1 MNQSNSKIEKQIIS
15 PKQQC
20 MLPSLYCDYSARKKQ
35 KLKTYFRQEQCS
47 SISPNKQIIKT
58 QRDLLKQIDSERNSE
73 LYSFEDEVSRSF
85 KFQRKSRLHQR
96 NKILNQPI
104 QNKKLL
110 LTDTTQIETDTPYF
124 KDKESSISQSN
135 DESEE
140 KNENKIDVKLEG
152 ETGKALKQISHKINQ
167 ELNNSFYHFIKK
179 SEKMKDLILNFQQKD
194 NLSPIHY
201 YCLND
206 SIFPKRIELNKQDVK
221 EINLSDLGLTPK
233 YIPLIRN
240 LLSQKRDKNI
250 KSIDI
255 SQNKINEWSLKLLI
269 DVFPLKVKTINLS
282 LNQLNRRGA
291 VLLSEHLKNFENL
304 RFLNLKGN
312 QIGDIGTVTILE
324 ALKPSLQIKKLNLSD
339 NAISDSISYELK
351 EFIIKN
357 QSLQV
362 ISLNWNQ
369 LGPIAGLFIAKGLN
383 YNKSIKVVDLSY
395 NKIGQSD
402 NNYECIKEWC
412 SLLSNT
418 YTELIHLDL
427 SYNQFNEKQLQL
439 INYSILKNSRLYGL
453 HVEGNKCLAHVDPLG
468 FIQFPQQI
476 KGQQSMQPKHQNIDG
491 VNFIPMLNENENGS
505 DCCWIC
511 QGWMEYHFIYEPEP
525 EESKTDSI
533 YLHLDFLDFKPIS
546 MTTSKE
552 LWKQISNKFNSTT
565 VLEDLTT
572 GEIIHQLKYAFSAG
586 KIITMTAINDAYT
599 EDNKIKDD
607 MKSILSELNS
617 KFFFTSYQMCP
628 PNQKILYFFSNPTGK
643 GIFINPRFPII
654 QLRSNE
660 NIELI
665 MDKEKVFFYPDG
677 SQISLSQVDQVNY
690 FQTKQMFVIDQKN
703 QYKPLVKVI
712 PRCLDNKYFLKRFAV
727 DASKQKSN
735 LIYWQKEQSAF
746 KSYQG
751 DTQDVLDE
759 CFQFDW
765 TCMGIQ
771 HFLKNEQE
779 VEKVIEIMRSHYPK
793 LKDIYKY
800 YSSFGYNVNKQQNGY
815 QVETFNIPLNLIYD
829 LTQELLPQDIQIEE
843 VQSQVN
849 QIKYNCDS
857 KFIYNPEKGFVRY
870 QFIEFIFRIALLVT
884 KQKQKPKQIVDEVY
898 RIFQVLTERFAAF
911 DNQQQW
917 REERLWTKECGN
929 LIYIK
934 QGFIQR
940 LHDYVACIKNKKW
953 TFKLKWIALTEFID
967 FCNQMGFQQFLSD
980 TQLKIIYN
988 FAMQTHQDELTQD
1001 RHLRMS
1007 TVEFTEALARIAEFI
1022 SPNENDIN
1030 NISIN
1035 RLILP
1040 LHIKLENL
1048 LTHIFNTLRILKVN
1062 NFENFSI
1069 YFSLNPIPILPKV
1082 HELQQ
1087 DQYECTT
1094 QELRIYNTL
1103 SYLKMFKIPYLN
1115 PNYKQFLE
1123 IPFQLVQ
1130 NQKQKRSIVE
1140 RQMTQKQKLLKLKAT
1155 LQLL

>member
-1 MNQSNSKIEKQIIS
+1 MNQTNSKLERQLIS
-15 PKQQC
+15 PKQQGQ
-20 MLPSLYCDYSARKKQ
+20 LPSLYYDYSARKKQ
-35 KLKTYFRQEQCS
+35 KLKTYFRQEKCI

-58 QRDLLKQIDSERNSE
+58 QRDLSKKIESERNSE
-73 LYSFEDEVSRSF
+73 VYSFEDEVSRSAR
-85 KFQRKSRLHQR
+85 FQRKSRLHQR
-96 NKILNQPI
+96 NKIFNHPIINNQPL
-104 QNKKLL
+104 Q
-110 LTDTTQIETDTPYF
+110 TDTQNETETPYF
-124 KDKESSISQSN
+124 KDKDSSISKSDN
-135 DESEE
+135 ENEE
-140 KNENKIDVKLEG
+140 KNENKIDLKLEG

-194 NLSPIHY
+194 NLSLIHY

-206 SIFPKRIELNKQDVK
+206 SLFPKRIELSKQDVK

-240 LLSQKRDKNI
+240 LLNSKRDKNI

-291 VLLSEHLKNFENL
+291 VLLSEHLKSFENL

-312 QIGDIGTVTILE
+312 QIGDTGTATVLE
-324 ALKPSLQIKKLNLSD
+324 TLRSSLKIKKLNLSD
-339 NAISDSISYELK
+339 NAISDVICNDLK
-351 EFIIKN
+351 EFIMKN
-357 QSLQV
+357 QSIQV
-362 ISLNWNQ
+362 LSLNWNQ
-369 LGPIAGLFIAKGLN
+369 LGPVVGLSIAKGLN
-383 YNKSIKVVDLSY
+383 YNKSIRVVDLSY
-395 NKIGQSD
+395 NKIGQGD

-476 KGQQSMQPKHQNIDG
+476 KGKQSMQPKHQNIDG

-552 LWKQISNKFNSTT
+552 LWKQISNKFNNNA
-565 VLEDLTT
+565 VLEDITT
-572 GEIIHQLKYAFSAG
+572 GEIIHQLKHAFSAG

-599 EDNKIKDD
+599 EDKKMKDD

-643 GIFINPRFPII
+643 GIFINPRFPTI
-654 QLRSNE
+654 QLQTAE

-690 FQTKQMFVIDQKN
+690 FQTKQMLVIDQKN

-712 PRCLDNKYFLKRFAV
+712 PRCLENKYFLKRFAV

-751 DTQDVLDE
+751 DTEDVLDE

-765 TCMGIQ
+765 NCMGIQ
-771 HFLKNEQE
+771 HFLKSEQE
-779 VEKVIEIMRSHYPK
+779 IEKVLQIMRFHYPK

-800 YSSFGYNVNKQQNGY
+800 YSSFGYNANKQHNGY
-815 QVETFNIPLNLIYD
+815 QVETFYIPIDLIYE
-829 LTQELLPQDIQIEE
+829 LTQELLPQGISFEDL
-843 VQSQVN
+843 QSQVK

-884 KQKQKPKQIVDEVY
+884 RLKQKPKLIVDEVY
-898 RIFQVLTERFAAF
+898 RTFQVLTERFAAF
-911 DNQQQW
+911 DNQQKW

-940 LHDYVACIKNKKW
+940 LHDYAASIKNKKW
-953 TFKLKWIALTEFID
+953 SFKLKWIALTEFLD
-967 FCNQMGFQQFLSD
+967 FCNQMGFQQFLSEN
-980 TQLKIIYN
+980 QLKIIYN
-988 FAMQTHQDELTQD
+988 FSMQTHQDELTQD

-1022 SPNENDIN
+1022 SPSGNEIDNAA
-1030 NISIN
+1030 IN

-1048 LTHIFNTLRILKVN
+1048 LTHIYVTLRILKVN
-1062 NFENFSI
+1062 NFESFSI
-1069 YFSLNPIPILPKV
+1069 YFSYNSNEILPKPT
-1082 HELQQ
+1082 ELQL
-1087 DQYECTT
+1087 DYYECTT
-1094 QELRIYNTL
+1094 HELRIYNAL
-1103 SYLKMFKIPYLN
+1103 SYLKMFKTPYLH

-1123 IPFQLVQ
+1123 IPFQMVQ
-1130 NQKQKRSIVE
+1130 LLKSKRSMVE

>member
-1 MNQSNSKIEKQIIS
+1 MNQSNLKLEKQLVS
-15 PKQQC
+15 PRQQC
-20 MLPSLYCDYSARKKQ
+20 LLPSLHYDYSARKKQ
-35 KLKTYFRQEQCS
+35 KLKTYFREEKCT
-47 SISPNKQIIKT
+47 SISPKNQLIKT
-58 QRDLLKQIDSERNSE
+58 QRDIIKQIDSERNSQ
-73 LYSFEDEVSRSF
+73 LYSFEDEVSRSVRI
-85 KFQRKSRLHQR
+85 QRKSRLHQG
-96 NKILNQPI
+96 NKILNHPI
-104 QNKKLL
+104 INNKPL
-110 LTDTTQIETDTPYF
+110 LTDTQIETDTPYF
-124 KDKESSISQSN
+124 KEKDSSISKSDDEN
-135 DESEE
+135 DE
-140 KNENKIDVKLEG
+140 KNENKIDLKLEG

-240 LLSQKRDKNI
+240 LLSQKRDKDI

-291 VLLSEHLKNFENL
+291 VLLSEHLKNFQNL

-312 QIGDIGTVTILE
+312 QIGDIGTATVLE
-324 ALKPSLQIKKLNLSD
+324 ALKFSQKIKKLNLSD
-339 NAISDSISYELK
+339 NSISDAIFNDLK

-362 ISLNWNQ
+362 LSLNWNQ
-369 LGPIAGLFIAKGLN
+369 LGPVAGLFIAKGLN
-383 YNKSIKVVDLSY
+383 SNKSIRVVDLSY

-402 NNYECIKEWC
+402 NNSECMKEWC

-418 YTELIHLDL
+418 YTELIHLDI

-453 HVEGNKCLAHVDPLG
+453 HVEGNKCLAYVDPLG

-476 KGQQSMQPKHQNIDG
+476 KGKQSMQPKHQNIDG
-491 VNFIPMLNENENGS
+491 VNFIPMLNENEKGC

-525 EESKTDSI
+525 EECQTDSI

-552 LWKQISNKFNSTT
+552 LWKQINNKLNSTNIQ
-565 VLEDLTT
+565 EDLTT
-572 GEIIHQLKYAFSAG
+572 GEIIHQLKHAFSAG
-586 KIITMTAINDAYT
+586 KMITMTAINDAYL
-599 EDNKIKDD
+599 EDNKAKDD
-607 MKSILSELNS
+607 MKLILSELNS

-643 GIFINPRFPII
+643 GIFINERFPII
-654 QLRSNE
+654 SLQSNE

-677 SQISLSQVDQVNY
+677 SQISLSQVNQVNY

-712 PRCLDNKYFLKRFAV
+712 PRCLENKYFLKRFAV

-751 DTQDVLDE
+751 DTEDVLDE
-759 CFQFDW
+759 CFKFDW
-765 TCMGIQ
+765 NCMGIQ

-779 VEKVIEIMRSHYPK
+779 VEKVIEIMRFHYHK
-793 LKDIYKY
+793 IKDIYKY
-800 YSSFGYNVNKQQNGY
+800 YSGFGYNAKKLINGY
-815 QVETFNIPLNLIYD
+815 QVETFYIPLTLIYD
-829 LTQELLPQDIQIEE
+829 LIQDLLPQGILFEDVE
-843 VQSQVN
+843 SQVN
-849 QIKYNCDS
+849 QIKYNCDN

-870 QFIEFIFRIALLVT
+870 QFIEFIFRIALLIT
-884 KQKQKPKQIVDEVY
+884 KQKYKIGLIVDQVY
-898 RIFQVLTERFAAF
+898 KTFQTLTERFAAF

-917 REERLWTKECGN
+917 RQERLWTKECGN

-967 FCNQMGFQQFLSD
+967 FCNLMGFQQFLTE

-988 FAMQTHQDELTQD
+988 FSMQTHQDELTQD

-1007 TVEFTEALARIAEFI
+1007 SVEFTEALARIAEFI
-1022 SPNENDIN
+1022 SPNGNDIEN
-1030 NISIN
+1030 TSTLRMII
-1035 RLILP
+1035 P

-1048 LTHIFNTLRILKVN
+1048 LTHIFITLKLLKVN
-1062 NFENFSI
+1062 NFECFSI
-1069 YFSLNPIPILPKV
+1069 YFSYNSNEILPKPI
-1082 HELQQ
+1082 EYQP

-1103 SYLKMFKIPYLN
+1103 SYLKTFKTPYLH

-1123 IPFQLVQ
+1123 IPFQMGQILKSKKSV
-1130 NQKQKRSIVE
+1130 VE

>member
-1 MNQSNSKIEKQIIS
+1 MNQTNSKLERPLIS

-20 MLPSLYCDYSARKKQ
+20 LLPSLYYDYSARKKQ
-35 KLKTYFRQEQCS
+35 KLKTYFRQEKCI
-47 SISPNKQIIKT
+47 SISPKKQIIKT
-58 QRDLLKQIDSERNSE
+58 QRDLSKQIETERNSE
-73 LYSFEDEVSRSF
+73 FYSFEDEVSRSAR
-85 KFQRKSRLHQR
+85 FQRKSRLHQG
-96 NKILNQPI
+96 NKILNHPI
-104 QNKKLL
+104 KTNKPL
-110 LTDTTQIETDTPYF
+110 LTDTQIEIETPYF
-124 KDKESSISQSN
+124 KDKDSSISKSD
-135 DESEE
+135 DENEE
-140 KNENKIDVKLEG
+140 KNENKIDLKLEG

-194 NLSPIHY
+194 NLSLIHY

-206 SIFPKRIELNKQDVK
+206 SIFPKRIELSKQDVK

-269 DVFPLKVKTINLS
+269 DVFPLKVKTIDLS
-282 LNQLNRRGA
+282 HNQLNRRGA

-312 QIGDIGTVTILE
+312 QIGDIGTATVLE
-324 ALKPSLQIKKLNLSD
+324 KLKSSLKIKKLNLSD
-339 NAISDSISYELK
+339 NAISDAISNDIK
-351 EFIIKN
+351 EFIMKN
-357 QSLQV
+357 QSIQV
-362 ISLNWNQ
+362 LSLNWNQ
-369 LGPIAGLFIAKGLN
+369 LGPIVGVSIAKGLN
-383 YNKSIKVVDLSY
+383 YNKSIRVVDLSY

-468 FIQFPQQI
+468 FISFPQQI
-476 KGQQSMQPKHQNIDG
+476 KGKQSMQPKHQNIDG

-552 LWKQISNKFNSTT
+552 LWKQISNKFNSTA

-572 GEIIHQLKYAFSAG
+572 GEIIHQLKHAFSAG

-599 EDNKIKDD
+599 EDTKMKDD

-643 GIFINPRFPII
+643 GIFINSRFPII
-654 QLRSNE
+654 QLQTAE

-712 PRCLDNKYFLKRFAV
+712 PRCLENKYFLKRFAV

-751 DTQDVLDE
+751 DNDDVLDE

-765 TCMGIQ
+765 NCM
-771 HFLKNEQE
+771 EQE
-779 VEKVIEIMRSHYPK
+779 IEKVIEIMRFHYSK

-800 YSSFGYNVNKQQNGY
+800 YSSFGYNANKQQNGY
-815 QVETFNIPLNLIYD
+815 QVETFYIPIDLIYN
-829 LTQELLPQDIQIEE
+829 LTQELLPQGIPFEDI
-843 VQSQVN
+843 QSQVK

-870 QFIEFIFRIALLVT
+870 QFIEFIFRIALLVS

-898 RIFQVLTERFAAF
+898 RTFQILTERFAAF
-911 DNQQQW
+911 DNQQKW

-934 QGFIQR
+934 QGFIQK
-940 LHDYVACIKNKKW
+940 LHDYAASIKNKKW
-953 TFKLKWIALTEFID
+953 SFKLKWIALTEFLD
-967 FCNQMGFQQFLSD
+967 FCNQMGFQSFLSE

-988 FAMQTHQDELTQD
+988 FSMQTHQDELTQD

-1022 SPNENDIN
+1022 SPNGNEIDNTVT
-1030 NISIN
+1030 N

-1048 LTHIFNTLRILKVN
+1048 LTHIYINLRTLKVN
-1062 NFENFSI
+1062 NFESFSI
-1069 YFSLNPIPILPKV
+1069 YFSYNSNQILPIANN
-1082 HELQQ
+1082 ELQL

-1094 QELRIYNTL
+1094 SELRIYNTL
-1103 SYLKMFKIPYLN
+1103 SYLKLFKTPYLH

-1130 NQKQKRSIVE
+1130 ILKQKRSMVE